1 MWKQA
6 CFLGRISNFILAII
20 ISILEMLLL
29 SLLAVP
35 VFIVISLVWCV
46 AFADD
51 WRAKWI
57 RYRYKKL
64 YEKIRRT

>member
-1 MWKQA
+1 M
-6 CFLGRISNFILAII
+6 SNSILVII

-35 VFIVISLVWCV
+35 AIIVISLVWCR

-64 YEKIRRT
+64 YENVRRTWARA